1 MRLLLF
7 AGNGQGVL
15 PQLRLAVG
23 KDTVVAE
30 RTQTLEGRRR
40 GGRGGEFGEDVKIR
54 TPTP

>member
-7 AGNGQGVL
+7 AGNGQRVL

-30 RTQTLEGRRR
+30 RTQTLEGRRE
-40 GGRGGEFGEDVKIR
+40 GGRGGEYVSMR
-54 TPTP
+54 R